1 MSWFSTQRAGRE
13 GWSLDIVS
21 LLAVIGEGAMESH
34 IQPMTSSWTCL
45 LPRIMPAPQA
55 LLKASRPT
63 RMPEFPCAI
72 AGIMNGTSVGTLNF
86 FPNIIHPLDE
96 QPAFGFKV
104 YSIKHKDESPP
115 VTRRTSPKESKE
127 VLSEGELPAV
137 EAQRVKTTRSES
149 TLKQVQRAVTN
160 TFSKPLPHIPTRPL
174 SPLNILSIASCLL
187 TIGLLTL
194 AALIRDGTA
203 CIALTTL
210 SLSTT
215 TISYATWWTPI
226 LKRRPFPGYVPS
238 GDVAIRTRE
247 GAFLLIHCN
256 ENIARE
262 LYTGTEEC
270 HYVVPP
276 STHRLLVG
284 TGTFLFMLSV
294 VLLGNCDFPMQA
306 AIGGSYMLLNGLFWL
321 LSLANKKRFWDLG
334 IYVVEERTPRDAMDA
349 HVSTGGGKEGVAC
362 FTRSMWYA
370 IRETGRVDWVR
381 RMGAAPD
388 TPEWDAW
395 LREAEEEAKKGN
407 RGWEAV
413 RRRGE
418 LFEGVDAREQQGSHS
433 HSVK

>member
-34 IQPMTSSWTCL
+34 IQPMTSSWTCI

-63 RMPEFPCAI
+63 RMPELPCAI
-72 AGIMNGTSVGTLNF
+72 AGIMNGTS
-86 FPNIIHPLDE
+86 
-96 QPAFGFKV
+96 PALGFKV

-127 VLSEGELPAV
+127 ALSEGELPDAV
-137 EAQRVKTTRSES
+137 EAQRVKIKRSES
-149 TLKQVQRAVTN
+149 TLKQVQRAITN
-160 TFSKPLPHIPTRPL
+160 TFSKPLPHIPTRTF

-187 TIGLLTL
+187 TIGLLIL

-203 CIALTTL
+203 CIALTTI
-210 SLSTT
+210 SLSTS
-215 TISYATWWTPI
+215 TISYASWWTPI
-226 LKRRPFPGYVPS
+226 LKRRPFHGYVPA

-247 GAFLLIHCN
+247 GAILIIHCN

-270 HYVVPP
+270 HYAVST

-294 VLLGNCDFPMQA
+294 ALLGNCDFPMQA

-321 LSLANKKRFWDLG
+321 ISLANKKRFWDLG
-334 IYVVEERTPRDAMDA
+334 IYVVEERTPGDAQNA

-395 LREAEEEAKKGN
+395 LREAEEDAKKGN

-418 LFEGVDAREQQGSHS
+418 LFEGVSAREQQGSHS
-433 HSVK
+433 HSMNYGVGRSQMIK